1 MHLFLFSFFIP
12 YLTIPRRILQYYKA
26 DVSTEGKYNIYNC
39 PPKAISSLETG
50 KYCFW
55 KLRDIRRG
63 SICLFDEKNSLS
75 IVNKTK
81 KYRKAIKI
89 RVYRRR
95 VYPDFIIG
103 CLLNLKPDRN

>member
-1 MHLFLFSFFIP
+1 MSAKSYFELGDRKVLFL
-12 YLTIPRRILQYYKA
+12 
-26 DVSTEGKYNIYNC
+26 
-39 PPKAISSLETG
+39 ETPG
-50 KYCFW
+50 HTQ
-55 KLRDIRRG
+55 G

-75 IVNKTK
+75 IVNETK
-81 KYRKAIKI
+81 KYRKAVKI

>member
-1 MHLFLFSFFIP
+1 MSAKSYFELGDRKVLFL
-12 YLTIPRRILQYYKA
+12 
-26 DVSTEGKYNIYNC
+26 
-39 PPKAISSLETG
+39 ETPG
-50 KYCFW
+50 HMQ
-55 KLRDIRRG
+55 G

-81 KYRKAIKI
+81 KYRKAVKI